1 MILYDYIFY
10 LFAAI
15 TVLSALF
22 VVLNKNIVQ
31 SAFMLMFTFFGVTG
45 LYVMLGADFIA
56 IVQLMV
62 YVGGIIV
69 LMIFGVMLTHNV
81 TSVQIKSGTFQI
93 IPAGIIV
100 LIFAGILGYSL
111 FNNKWNTTAVD
122 FPEATTKNLG
132 FLLLN
137 EYVIIF
143 ELLGM
148 LLLIVLIGAATM
160 ARKG

>member
-15 TVLSALF
+15 TILSALF

-45 LYVMLGADFIA
+45 LYIMLGADFIA

-93 IPAGIIV
+93 IPAAIIV

-111 FNNKWNTTAVD
+111 INNKWNTTAVN
-122 FPEATTKNLG
+122 FPEASAKNLG